1 MADLISRSGVG
12 GPPAPGALRP
22 RRPSGSVPPRRPS
35 GSVPLGECA
44 HGCRISLGPWHRPV
58 KDIHTEGT
66 PTRLQPAFMIMAIW
80 PMGVAEQIRIQ
91 PHRPGFHD
99 HGHFSAYRGCR
110 MTRDLGLSRLRLRL
124 ACWRGEMVSDLGKY
138 GYAV

>member
-12 GPPAPGALRP
+12 GPPAPGALRPRRPSGSVPP

-66 PTRLQPAFMIMAIW
+66 PTRL
-80 PMGVAEQIRIQ
+80 
-91 PHRPGFHD
+91 HD
-99 HGHFSAYRGCR
+99 HGDLAYGGQNKSESSRIGLASMITDTFPR
-110 MTRDLGLSRLRLRL
+110 IEPKSVRDN
-124 ACWRGEMVSDLGKY
+124 
-138 GYAV
+138 